1 MLKLDN
7 ILVYHWHAW
16 KGFLISHLVADYC
29 QIEAQYADDFK
40 DLEAHLTPNIRAVLF
55 QVNLSCA
62 SHFPAR
68 RQQLIDTLQK
78 RNILVLNTEIEDIT
92 KRNLYH
98 LLAKAGLKS
107 TQANQTGAAEQLLF
121 IKTNLNCGG
130 VAEQRLPTDLQKKL
144 LPENPPILGKGDD
157 YCIQKRSDISTEL
170 WKDTNIV
177 IENYIYN
184 PENSFY
190 RVYGFG
196 DSIIV
201 VKAHSN
207 GLIKKI
213 SGDDRDCNIL
223 LRKQQLIS
231 QRVELPTALQATIK
245 TFITHYPLTY
255 FCLDII
261 HDTHDYYIIDLNLTP
276 YSGTDEQNIGV
287 LEFLCDGAQYHLNQ
301 VQHQEFAHS

>member
-29 QIEAQYADDFK
+29 QVEAQYDDEIRN
-40 DLEAHLTPNIRAVLF
+40 LEAHLTPNIRAVLF

-62 SHFPAR
+62 SHFPAH
-68 RQQLIDTLQK
+68 RQQLITALKK
-78 RNILVLNTEIEDIT
+78 RNILVLNTDIEDIT

-98 LLAKAGLKS
+98 LLEKAGLKS
-107 TQANQTGAAEQLLF
+107 TQANQTGAAKQLLF
-121 IKTNLNCGG
+121 VKSNLNCGG
-130 VAEQRLPTDLQKKL
+130 VAEQRLPADLQKKL
-144 LPENPPILGKGDD
+144 LPKNPPILGQGDD
-157 YCIQKRSDISTEL
+157 YFIVKRSDISPDL

-184 PENSFY
+184 NENSFF

-196 DSIIV
+196 DSIVV

-207 GLIKKI
+207 GVIKKI

-223 LRKQQLIS
+223 LRKQHIIS

-245 TFITHYPLTY
+245 TFIAHYPLAY

-276 YSGTDEQNIGV
+276 YSGIDEQNMGV
-287 LEFLCDGAQYHLNQ
+287 LEFLCDGAQHHLSQ
-301 VQHQEFAHS
+301 AQHREFAYP

>member
-7 ILVYHWHAW
+7 VLIYHWHAW

-29 QIEAQYADDFK
+29 QVEAKYDDGIQ
-40 DLEAHLTPNIRAVLF
+40 DLEVHLTPNILAVLF
-55 QVNLSCA
+55 QVNLSCV
-62 SHFPAR
+62 SYFPAQ
-68 RQQLIDTLQK
+68 RQQLIDAMKK

-98 LLAKAGLKS
+98 LLERAGLK
-107 TQANQTGAAEQLLF
+107 TTKANQTGAAEQLLF
-121 IKTNLNCGG
+121 IKSNLNCGG
-130 VAEQRLPTDLQKKL
+130 VAEQRLPADLQKKL
-144 LPENPPILGKGDD
+144 LPEDAILGRGDD
-157 YCIQKRSDISTEL
+157 YFMLKRSDICPEL
-170 WKDTNIV
+170 WKNTNIV

-184 PENSFY
+184 HENSFF

-196 DSIIV
+196 DSIVV

-213 SGDDRDCNIL
+213 SGDDRDCNIF

-245 TFITHYPLTY
+245 TFITHYPLNY

-287 LEFLCDGAQYHLNQ
+287 LEFLCDGAQHHLNQ
-301 VQHQEFAHS
+301 VKHKEFAHP